1 MRIFFFYWLPKL
13 DARRQ
18 EPRYARLRL
27 CTPHCGGASPFCGPR
42 REKDHSGLFLLPA
55 FSSNSLKRK
64 KNKGRTFVLS
74 LFSWLPKLDSNQR
87 PTD

>member
-27 CTPHCGGASPFCGPR
+27 CTPHCGGASPLSAGGR
-42 REKDHSGLFLLPA
+42 A
-55 FSSNSLKRK
+55 LKTRIHL
-64 KNKGRTFVLS
+64 VLV
-74 LFSWLPKLDSNQR
+74 
-87 PTD
+87 TDNLISA